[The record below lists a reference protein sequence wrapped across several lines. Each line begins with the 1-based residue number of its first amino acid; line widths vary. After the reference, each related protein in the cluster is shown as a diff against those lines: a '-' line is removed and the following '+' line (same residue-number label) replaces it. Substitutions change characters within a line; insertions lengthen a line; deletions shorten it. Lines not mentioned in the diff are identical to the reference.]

1 MNQATCKGEKRGGVE
16 EGKEKTLLKELQK
29 CTPVFPLCW
38 EEKLLSLIPRTR
50 RDGEEAP
57 PNTLAF

>member
-1 MNQATCKGEKRGGVE
+1 MNQATCKGERRGGVRGR
-16 EGKEKTLLKELQK
+16 EGETLLKELQK
-29 CTPVFPLCW
+29 CTPVFLLCR

-57 PNTLAF
+57 PNRLAF